1 MATSSFFLQAVRIS
15 SRAFWT
21 KVSNLVS
28 STRASS
34 ADAAKKSLAV
44 KDVKRPWPV
53 GSARAVV
60 LALSVL
66 SAVAAQ
72 SQQPNTN
79 TLTVSP
85 STGVQAGEVVTLTA
99 TVYNAGGTACSGC
112 GQVQFLD
119 SSVQPH
125 LIGKAT
131 TNTSGQAAIKVRFG
145 AGTHS
150 ITAFHPTAVYASPSY
165 DETGNQT
172 SPATVLIVSAP
183 ATTYATSTS
192 ISASGAPGNYTLS
205 ATTLAE
211 GLGRPTGTISFQDA
225 SNSNSVLGSGT
236 FSARAGYFPTG
247 TVSGANA
254 SDPNGMVIG
263 DFNNDGFP
271 DLAILNYGNGTISVY
286 LNNGNGTFGSAIT
299 FNVPNNGAS
308 AIAAG
313 DPSGTGNLGLMVAT
327 GSELLFFAG
336 NGNGTFSLAS
346 THSLNHFPSQVMF
359 GCYPEYWDQIICS
372 VSQSSQIVELYF
384 IGANYAMTPLQGG
397 DGDFYSVG
405 GLTSNVV
412 GAQFAQDGNQYIA
425 YGDASSK
432 VVVVLTNFTTGGT
445 TSAVYPVGAPP
456 IGMVTGDFNNDGY
469 PDIAVVTQNDG
480 LWILLNKANGTGA
493 FGTPY
498 SVGGALPNPGAIV
511 TADFNSDGNLDL
523 ALQQS
528 GANPIL
534 IMYGNG
540 AGGFSAAP
548 QTSVTTGFAD
558 NNGMIA
564 VGDFNGDGL
573 PDLIAT
579 PNTYNT
585 NAFSIML
592 GEQSETATTSGLI
605 AYGNGAQNAD
615 AVYTPGTADSWAES
629 TSATTALQGI
639 YATFSQA
646 PPTTLVVGTAPGTI
660 KVQINANSTLLSSF
674 TGSVQL
680 TVVAPSGTS
689 QVYTQSAVAGVAT
702 FSAVAAPTQGGPY
715 QYIANLPAGNTASAS
730 VASETVG
737 TGVAAKLAFNPGAPN
752 SSATYT
758 AGNASVSAED
768 IYGNIV
774 TGFTG
779 TVTLSSSDSAATLT
793 PSPYT
798 FVAGDS
804 GTHTF
809 TVTFKT
815 AGTQSLTA
823 ASTGLTSAVESGI
836 TVTSSVATTTYLGI
850 SATPITAKTVET
862 LTASVTSGSI
872 PVALGTVNFYDS
884 LAIPTLLGSA
894 QVNSSGVAFFRY
906 RPSIGNHTLTA
917 TYVANTYY
925 PTSTATHATQ
935 PVAVT
940 PNQNYPTV
948 TTMTASGSVG
958 NYSLSSILTLYGFPA
973 PTGNVSFEDTSNG
986 NAVLAMA
993 TLGASVPGFV
1003 QKSTLPVG
1011 SDVSGIAYGDFNNDG
1026 VADLA
1031 VVNLSGGSVS
1041 IFLGV
1046 GDGTFTSAASVAVG
1060 NGPDA
1065 IATGDFNGDGN
1076 LDLAVVNQTDKTVTI
1091 LKGNGSGGFTPFPG
1105 SPVAVGNGAL
1115 AVTVGDFNGDGYLD
1129 LAVDNYADNT
1139 FSLLKGNGSGGFTAL
1154 AGITTVFSDPSDVAL
1169 TDVNGDGK
1177 LDLVWVDNSS
1187 FGVLAWALGNG
1198 DGTFGQ
1204 ENDLTTGASL
1214 NYLTLGDFNGDGKI
1228 DVAASSVSSGSVTVF
1243 LNNGSGGFTLTAT
1256 LTPPSPPYSL
1266 AAANFSGS
1274 GFLDL
1279 AVDMS
1284 GGGVLFYKGAG
1295 NGTFT
1300 AETAY
1305 GGAGGSGTSSYVI
1318 AADFNG
1324 DGTPDFA
1331 DADYSS
1337 KDAIVFLGVQTLTST
1352 GTSLPALY
1360 GNSNNVVAAY
1370 VPGTSDA
1377 YGVSASAPAALAG
1390 LYLTYNAAPATP
1402 IVVGGAPG
1410 SVTVQ
1415 VNANSAI
1422 VSGSTAGVTLTVTAP
1437 NATVATYT
1445 ANAVAGVATFSAL
1458 AAPTQLGTYVY
1469 NANFTA
1475 AGSNTLGQA
1484 SASEVVTAVTATQLV
1499 FTTPFP
1505 TSTNS
1510 GAPSTVVVTAQT
1522 AAGATFTGFIG
1533 TVTLSSSDAYATFVP
1548 QNYSYVAGDAGAH
1561 SFAVTFNT
1569 GGTQTLTATS
1579 VPLTP
1584 AQQSGIAVDFV
1595 GTTTTLNILTTPIA
1609 SGTVVTLTATVENA
1623 SSAAVN
1629 PGRVNFYDS
1638 SVTPTLI
1645 GSASL
1650 SSAGTATLRLRPGTG
1665 SHQFHAAFQKTTANL
1680 GSTSITQTLVVNPP
1694 ATPYV
1699 TTNTLNAT
1707 GTSLYQLT
1715 GTLGAS
1721 GKGTPLGTMNFVDTS
1736 NGNAV
1741 VGSGGFSTPDGIGF
1755 APDVVYTG
1763 VGTTDKGLVEADFNN
1778 DGIPD
1783 LAITNVNG
1791 TLSVFLGNGDGTIQ
1805 AKDQYTIGTGT
1816 YDVVAGDFNGDGNI
1830 DIATANGG
1838 SNNISVLLGN
1848 GDGTFQTPVTY
1859 AAGNGSRTMV
1869 VGDFNND
1876 GILDLATANGVD
1888 STVTVFL
1895 GVGNGTFTTKGTY
1908 PVGTSPYGITVA
1920 DYNLD
1925 GNLDI
1930 ATSNYGSNNVTILLG
1945 AGDGTFTTKGTY
1957 AVGANPIGIASGV
1970 FSSNGVPDLAVAN
1983 FGSTTVTILMGA
1995 GDGTFPTSNGPYTV
2009 GTNPSGVSVVDVNG
2023 DGKLDLVVANFNSS
2037 NISVLLGSG
2046 TGTFQTLTTLAV
2058 GSNAVDTAVL
2068 DLNGD
2073 GRPDIVSVDSGSN
2086 QFSVLLNQNQP
2097 VATLANATLYG
2108 NTTHNVMASYT
2119 AGTGDSFASA
2129 NSATQP
2135 LNGIYLSYNAGPVS
2149 SAPPTA
2155 AAAVKVQ
2162 INSNGALVATGT
2174 NSILLTVTGPN
2185 AYSQTYGP
2193 TSAVAGIATFNTA
2206 SITPEGAYAYT
2217 ATFPGEGTAGQVVAT
2232 QYVSS
2237 GAGQLVITTAYP
2249 TSTLQG
2255 TSHALTV
2262 TAEDSSGNTVGTFT
2276 GTVTLTSSD
2285 TAAAFLPGTSYTYT
2299 AADAGTHTFPSIT
2312 LNTVGTQTLTA
2323 SSGSLTAATE
2333 SGIVVSSY
2341 STTTTLAASPASP
2354 QASPAI
2360 VTLTATVTN
2369 SSSAVVTPGTV
2380 NFYDSAAVPTLIG
2393 TRQLNSLATASM
2405 KFRPG
2410 AGGHSFTAA
2419 LVANANYPGSTSAVS
2434 TYVVTAPTTSSASI
2448 TTIAAATGTPANYG
2462 LTGTFTYFGKTI
2474 PSGTLSFLDTS
2485 NGNALLGTGALSATA
2500 GVNFTGNANIV
2511 TGASPFGIAVGDFNN
2526 DGYLRSE

>member
-1 MATSSFFLQAVRIS
+1 MATTSRLVQAAKNS

-28 STRASS
+28 STRDSG
-34 ADAAKKSLAV
+34 ADAAKKSVTV
-44 KDVKRPWPV
+44 KGAKRPWPA

-99 TVYNAGGTACSGC
+99 TVYNAGSTACGGC
-112 GQVQFLD
+112 GPVQFLD

-131 TNTSGQAAIKVRFG
+131 TNTSGQASIKVRFG
-145 AGTHS
+145 SGTHS

-183 ATTYATSTS
+183 ATTYATSTT

-211 GLGRPTGTISFQDA
+211 GLGKPTGTISFQDA
-225 SNSNSVLGSGT
+225 SNSSSVLGSGT
-236 FSARAGYFPTG
+236 FSARTGYFPTG
-247 TVSGANA
+247 TLSGANA
-254 SDPNGMVIG
+254 SDPTGMVIG

-313 DPSGTGNLGLMVAT
+313 DPSGSGNLGIMVAT

-511 TADFNSDGNLDL
+511 TADFNSGGNLDL

-629 TSATTALQGI
+629 TSTTTALQGI

-730 VASETVG
+730 VAGETVG

-798 FVAGDS
+798 FVAADS

-815 AGTQSLTA
+815 GGTQSLTA

-884 LAIPTLLGSA
+884 LATPTLLGSA

-940 PNQNYPTV
+940 ANQNYTTA
-948 TTMTASGSVG
+948 TTMTPSGSVG
-958 NYSLSSILTLYGFPA
+958 SYSLSSILTLYGFPA

-986 NAVLAMA
+986 NAVLATA

-1169 TDVNGDGK
+1169 TDLNGDGK

-1204 ENDLTTGASL
+1204 ENDLTAGASL

-1243 LNNGSGGFTLTAT
+1243 LNNGSGGFTLTST
-1256 LTPPSPPYSL
+1256 LAPPSPPYSL

-1360 GNSNNVVAAY
+1360 GNINNVVAAY
-1370 VPGTSDA
+1370 
-1377 YGVSASAPAALAG
+1377 AG
-1390 LYLTYNAAPATP
+1390 D
-1402 IVVGGAPG
+1402 
-1410 SVTVQ
+1410 SFF
-1415 VNANSAI
+1415 
-1422 VSGSTAGVTLTVTAP
+1422 SGSTSSVLSESVLVPAGPTPSITMTVVEDVAKAQSKKVQSIHVQSLGKSSLKPYLEIAERTPITIAAAVVIGGIPVAQGTVTFFDGTVALATQTVSSSGAASTITILDSGSHSLFATYNGSNAVSATTSLALTVVITPTISNVLTASGKPGTYTLTAAITGDAFAIPSGTA
-1437 NATVATYT
+1437 TLVD
-1445 ANAVAGVATFSAL
+1445 
-1458 AAPTQLGTYVY
+1458 
-1469 NANFTA
+1469 
-1475 AGSNTLGQA
+1475 GSNGATLGQA
-1484 SASEVVTAVTATQLV
+1484 
-1499 FTTPFP
+1499 
-1505 TSTNS
+1505 
-1510 GAPSTVVVTAQT
+1510 
-1522 AAGATFTGFIG
+1522 
-1533 TVTLSSSDAYATFVP
+1533 
-1548 QNYSYVAGDAGAH
+1548 
-1561 SFAVTFNT
+1561 
-1569 GGTQTLTATS
+1569 TLTPGS
-1579 VPLTP
+1579 VEML
-1584 AQQSGIAVDFV
+1584 
-1595 GTTTTLNILTTPIA
+1595 PIA
-1609 SGTVVTLTATVENA
+1609 APGSPISISGKPVLLAEGGFNGDQNA
-1623 SSAAVN
+1623 DLAVI
-1629 PGRVNFYDS
+1629 D
-1638 SVTPTLI
+1638 
-1645 GSASL
+1645 
-1650 SSAGTATLRLRPGTG
+1650 SSAGTVTILIGNGTG
-1665 SHQFHAAFQKTTANL
+1665 RMTVAPGSPIALGASPVRITSADFNGDLKDDLAIATTSGKIIILLSDGAGQFHAAA
-1680 GSTSITQTLVVNPP
+1680 SSPIS
-1694 ATPYV
+1694 
-1699 TTNTLNAT
+1699 AT
-1707 GTSLYQLT
+1707 GN
-1715 GTLGAS
+1715 AS
-1721 GKGTPLGTMNFVDTS
+1721 IVS
-1736 NGNAV
+1736 
-1741 VGSGGFSTPDGIGF
+1741 
-1755 APDVVYTG
+1755 
-1763 VGTTDKGLVEADFNN
+1763 
-1778 DGIPD
+1778 
-1783 LAITNVNG
+1783 
-1791 TLSVFLGNGDGTIQ
+1791 
-1805 AKDQYTIGTGT
+1805 
-1816 YDVVAGDFNGDGNI
+1816 
-1830 DIATANGG
+1830 
-1838 SNNISVLLGN
+1838 
-1848 GDGTFQTPVTY
+1848 
-1859 AAGNGSRTMV
+1859 
-1869 VGDFNND
+1869 GDFNND
-1876 GILDLATANGVD
+1876 GNADLAIAGNSNSGSVSILIGDGTGNFTLASGSPFEVNSPSAIAIGDFNQDGQLDLA
-1888 STVTVFL
+1888 
-1895 GVGNGTFTTKGTY
+1895 
-1908 PVGTSPYGITVA
+1908 ITNA
-1920 DYNLD
+1920 S
-1925 GNLDI
+1925 
-1930 ATSNYGSNNVTILLG
+1930 SNQISVML
-1945 AGDGTFTTKGTY
+1945 GDGTGRFSSAANSPFAT
-1957 AVGANPIGIASGV
+1957 GANPVA
-1970 FSSNGVPDLAVAN
+1970 AV
-1983 FGSTTVTILMGA
+1983 V
-1995 GDGTFPTSNGPYTV
+1995 GDF
-2009 GTNPSGVSVVDVNG
+2009 NG
-2023 DGKLDLVVANFNSS
+2023 DGKLDLATANQ
-2037 NISVLLGSG
+2037 GSG
-2046 TGTFQTLTTLAV
+2046 STSSANLTIL
-2058 GSNAVDTAVL
+2058 L
-2068 DLNGD
+2068 GD
-2073 GRPDIVSVDSGSN
+2073 GRGNFSAASASPFVLSGIPMALSAGAIAGPQSGLAVANQDGTITVLQPDAAGNFSEAAGSPLSVSSSLASLVLKDFDNDGKLDFAALNTISNSLIVK
-2086 QFSVLLNQNQP
+2086 LNRTVSSSTV
-2097 VATLANATLYG
+2097 VATNIA
-2108 NTTHNVMASYT
+2108 
-2119 AGTGDSFASA
+2119 
-2129 NSATQP
+2129 
-2135 LNGIYLSYNAGPVS
+2135 
-2149 SAPPTA
+2149 
-2155 AAAVKVQ
+2155 
-2162 INSNGALVATGT
+2162 
-2174 NSILLTVTGPN
+2174 VTGPGLH
-2185 AYSQTYGP
+2185 S
-2193 TSAVAGIATFNTA
+2193 
-2206 SITPEGAYAYT
+2206 
-2217 ATFPGEGTAGQVVAT
+2217 
-2232 QYVSS
+2232 
-2237 GAGQLVITTAYP
+2237 
-2249 TSTLQG
+2249 
-2255 TSHALTV
+2255 V
-2262 TAEDSSGNTVGTFT
+2262 TALYSGDSV
-2276 GTVTLTSSD
+2276 
-2285 TAAAFLPGTSYTYT
+2285 Y
-2299 AADAGTHTFPSIT
+2299 
-2312 LNTVGTQTLTA
+2312 
-2323 SSGSLTAATE
+2323 
-2333 SGIVVSSY
+2333 
-2341 STTTTLAASPASP
+2341 PASTSN
-2354 QASPAI
+2354 A
-2360 VTLTATVTN
+2360 VTLTATTAPDFTIA
-2369 SSSAVVTPGTV
+2369 S
-2380 NFYDSAAVPTLIG
+2380 
-2393 TRQLNSLATASM
+2393 ATASQNIA
-2405 KFRPG
+2405 PG
-2410 AGGHSFTAA
+2410 QTAQYTVALSPQNGFTGTVALSCSGLPASYTCSFAPLSVTLNGAE
-2419 LVANANYPGSTSAVS
+2419 ANAVMTISS
-2434 TYVVTAPTTSSASI
+2434 TSSASVADPPRFRPFQQSGLWLFPGLAMFLLVLASKASRTGQIQAVRMACVAI
-2448 TTIAAATGTPANYG
+2448 TLVGMSTLQSCGNAPITPAIPPPAKTYTITITG
-2462 LTGTFTYFGKTI
+2462 SSGVLTHSTTVILALKGTQ
-2474 PSGTLSFLDTS
+2474 
-2485 NGNALLGTGALSATA
+2485 
-2500 GVNFTGNANIV
+2500 
-2511 TGASPFGIAVGDFNN
+2511 
-2526 DGYLRSE
+2526 